1 MILFNLLPHT
11 RLKVALLVLTEEVKE
26 VAAFSIV
33 ADGPTVF
40 NSVSCMAVQAGLS
53 ITGLG
58 LVQASTGD
66 TSMLRLSLYSSF

>member
-40 NSVSCMAVQAGLS
+40 KSLRCVGVQARL
-53 ITGLG
+53 IVAKLG
-58 LVQASTGD
+58 PV
-66 TSMLRLSLYSSF
+66 